1 MYNFPTYFYKSH
13 IVKKYCVYVIV
24 RKRIQNE
31 DRYISLRFVSRT
43 FESMFDLDTNINH
56 HLQRAV
62 RDAGRLAE
70 DQSGPAAQL
79 SVARFGGSMEV
90 IVTEQDGIAIVE
102 LAGRMD
108 ATTTPEFENATRALL
123 EAGKQRLLIDMSR
136 LEYISSA
143 GLRGILGLVK
153 ALKACA
159 GKLAFCSLQPMTAE
173 VFRISGFNA
182 MLTVRDSR
190 QEALAALAG

>member
-1 MYNFPTYFYKSH
+1 
-13 IVKKYCVYVIV
+13 
-24 RKRIQNE
+24 
-31 DRYISLRFVSRT
+31 
-43 FESMFDLDTNINH
+43 
-56 HLQRAV
+56 
-62 RDAGRLAE
+62 
-70 DQSGPAAQL
+70 
-79 SVARFGGSMEV
+79 MEV

-102 LAGRMD
+102 LAGCMD
-108 ATTTPEFENATRALL
+108 ATTTPEFDNATRALL
-123 EAGKQRLLIDMSR
+123 ETGKQRLLIDMSR

>member
-1 MYNFPTYFYKSH
+1 
-13 IVKKYCVYVIV
+13 
-24 RKRIQNE
+24 
-31 DRYISLRFVSRT
+31 
-43 FESMFDLDTNINH
+43 
-56 HLQRAV
+56 
-62 RDAGRLAE
+62 
-70 DQSGPAAQL
+70 
-79 SVARFGGSMEV
+79 MEV

-108 ATTTPEFENATRALL
+108 ATTTPEFDNATRALL
-123 EAGKQRLLIDMSR
+123 ETGKQRLLIDMSR

-143 GLRGILGLVK
+143 GLRGILGL
-153 ALKACA
+153 LKACA

>member
-1 MYNFPTYFYKSH
+1 
-13 IVKKYCVYVIV
+13 
-24 RKRIQNE
+24 
-31 DRYISLRFVSRT
+31 
-43 FESMFDLDTNINH
+43 
-56 HLQRAV
+56 
-62 RDAGRLAE
+62 
-70 DQSGPAAQL
+70 
-79 SVARFGGSMEV
+79 MEV

-143 GLRGILGLVK
+143 GLRGIPGLVK

-159 GKLAFCSLQPMTAE
+159 GKLAFCSAEMTDE
-173 VFRISGFNA
+173 TGKVI
-182 MLTVRDSR
+182 VRAHCVMCFTGR
-190 QEALAALAG
+190 ALPL

>member
-1 MYNFPTYFYKSH
+1 
-13 IVKKYCVYVIV
+13 
-24 RKRIQNE
+24 
-31 DRYISLRFVSRT
+31 
-43 FESMFDLDTNINH
+43 
-56 HLQRAV
+56 
-62 RDAGRLAE
+62 
-70 DQSGPAAQL
+70 
-79 SVARFGGSMEV
+79 MEV

-159 GKLAFCSLQPMTAE
+159 GKLAFCFLEFLLSL
-173 VFRISGFNA
+173 FRISGFNA